1 VVVGGVVDVAPAPWP
16 EAPVVP
22 GLPVPAAPAAPPWLP
37 PELPIVLP
45 GVAPV
50 AILLPVSPALLPVA
64 LHAAK
69 DSVIMLPIRTFRTMF
84 MIVSSWVGMFIM
96 DGQASKENRKATVF
110 CVGDSVQSREKQLD
124 SP

>member
-1 VVVGGVVDVAPAPWP
+1 MVVGGVVDVAPAPWP

-37 PELPIVLP
+37 PELPIALP

-50 AILLPVSPALLPVA
+50 AVLLPVSPALLPVA

-69 DSVIMLPIRTFRTMF
+69 DSVIMLPKRTFRTMV
-84 MIVSSWVGMFIM
+84 MIVSSWVGAFIM
-96 DGQASKENRKATVF
+96 DGQANEENRKATVF
-110 CVGDSVQSREKQLD
+110 CVGDSVHSRET
-124 SP
+124 